1 MHGEEEYV
9 RRDSQRDLTA
19 QRHMNSRAFGE
30 GNEREAGGG
39 RNRQSVANLDVGRI
53 AFKFYKSFQKK
64 IQIFA
69 RFSSVFKHK
78 SKINKKIITSAV
90 SFVPNQIMRR
100 DSS

>member
-53 AFKFYKSFQKK
+53 AFKFNKSFQKK
-64 IQIFA
+64 FFE
-69 RFSSVFKHK
+69 FSRAFLPFLS
-78 SKINKKIITSAV
+78 T
-90 SFVPNQIMRR
+90 NQK
-100 DSS
+100 